1 MSHAPQR
8 EIRARCLEAMDA
20 VLPLRQVI
28 RFGSH
33 TRGDARPDR
42 GVDLCLVA
50 DGSEKQC
57 DTATNWLH
65 AVWDP
70 RPCGRPARCTV
81 KLAPPSRVSVTHTAP
96 SHA

>member
-28 RFGSH
+28 RIGSH
-33 TRGDARPDR
+33 ARGDARPDS
-42 GVDLCLVA
+42 GVDLCRVA

-57 DTATNWLH
+57 DTATHWLH

-70 RPCGRPARCTV
+70 RPKTILHAHSQHADAPAGEGSWR
-81 KLAPPSRVSVTHTAP
+81 
-96 SHA
+96 